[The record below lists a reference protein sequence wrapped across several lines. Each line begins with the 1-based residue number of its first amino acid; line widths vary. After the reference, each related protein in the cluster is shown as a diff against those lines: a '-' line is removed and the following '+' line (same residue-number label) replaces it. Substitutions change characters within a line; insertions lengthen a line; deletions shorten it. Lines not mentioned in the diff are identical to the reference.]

1 MEDLHLSLAIIASL
15 ALGVFRSMWAFAS
28 RLGESQKNL
37 AAVLVV
43 AWMICYG
50 GFLWDHPFLAD
61 WIPFSSLIVLANW
74 FPIFLLALAGVVAQ
88 TEQLQWWRKDIL
100 LGVIGCSACFAL
112 VKPMLGSPPTCRNEW
127 TPEGDCVQTTEY
139 TCSPAS
145 AATLLRAYGIPAT
158 EGEMAQLC
166 LTRKGTSWMGL
177 YRGLK
182 LKTENTMWDVEVIE
196 CSPTDLHAIYKRPM
210 ILNVGLPADAKPSDE
225 LCREYGW
232 QPGMCHSVVLLG
244 YRDSTHWRIADPT
257 PTVGREVWNIATIHK
272 LWQGKAIR
280 LVERFP
286 RDDKPLL
293 ASR

>member
-15 ALGVFRSMWAFAS
+15 ALGVFRWMWALAQ
-28 RLGESQKNL
+28 RLKHSQKNL
-37 AAVLVV
+37 TATLVV
-43 AWMICYG
+43 AWMIGYG
-50 GFLWDHPFLAD
+50 SCIWDHPLLAD
-61 WIPFSSLIVLANW
+61 WLPFSSLIVLANW

-88 TEQLQWWRKDIL
+88 AEQLHLWRRRL
-100 LGVIGCSACFAL
+100 LVSVIACSAGFAL
-112 VKPMLGSPPTCRNEW
+112 FQPMLGSPPQCGNEW
-127 TPEGDCVQTTEY
+127 TFEGDCVQTTEY
-139 TCSPAS
+139 TCSAAS

-182 LKTENTMWDVEVIE
+182 LKTENTIWDVEVVE
-196 CSPTDLHAIYKRPM
+196 CSPTELRSLCQRPM
-210 ILNVGLPADAKPSDE
+210 ILNVGLPADAKRSDL
-225 LCREYGW
+225 LCRESGW
-232 QPGMCHSVVLLG
+232 QPGIMHSVVLLG
-244 YRDSTHWRIADPT
+244 CEDSTHVRIADPT
-257 PTVGREVWNIATIHK
+257 PTIGREVWNIGTVHK

-286 RDDKPLL
+286 QTNRGLL